1 MKKIAALIVAGGEGS
16 RFGGL
21 IPKQYCLF
29 QGKTVIYQAVQPFV
43 THSLITNTQ
52 VVIGKETDALYK
64 KEKQIQVA

>member
-1 MKKIAALIVAGGEGS
+1 MKKIATLIVAGGEGV
-16 RFGGL
+16 RFGCL
-21 IPKQYCLF
+21 IPKQYCPF
-29 QGKTVIYQAVQPFV
+29 QSKTVIYQAVQPFV